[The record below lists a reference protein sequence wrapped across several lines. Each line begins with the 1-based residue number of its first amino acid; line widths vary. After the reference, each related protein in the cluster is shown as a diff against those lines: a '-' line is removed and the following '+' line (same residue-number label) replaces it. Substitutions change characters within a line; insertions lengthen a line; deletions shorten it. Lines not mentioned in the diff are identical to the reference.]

1 MSHEIKLNKTLRE
14 ELKCHR
20 CKSLP
25 TLEGLERHR
34 CTGYDN
40 HAICK
45 ICFKKNRNCPC
56 GRPVNPYVCSVTRKL
71 FTTRKLP
78 ISCKFNS
85 NGCQILHFDKV
96 ENTSKDSK
104 DSIALPSVKTQ
115 IMDGKV
121 CLRCRGKTLL
131 GVVNKLFL
139 TKTSPINVLP

>member
-1 MSHEIKLNKTLRE
+1 MAFDMSHEIKLNKILKE

-34 CTGYDN
+34 CAGYDN

-45 ICFKKNRNCPC
+45 NCFKKNRNCPC
-56 GRPVNPYVCSVTRKL
+56 GRTVNPYVCSMTRKL

-96 ENTSKDSK
+96 ENILKGSKV
-104 DSIALPSVKTQ
+104 SIPSPSPSVKIQ
-115 IMDGKV
+115 IRERENVKAKHCWALSTKFRKKKV
-121 CLRCRGKTLL
+121 Y
-131 GVVNKLFL
+131 
-139 TKTSPINVLP
+139 

>member
-1 MSHEIKLNKTLRE
+1 MAFDMSHEIKLNKILRE

-34 CTGYDN
+34 CAGYDN

-45 ICFKKNRNCPC
+45 SCFKKNRNCPC
-56 GRPVNPYVCSVTRKL
+56 GRTVNPYVCSITRKL

-96 ENTSKDSK
+96 GTISKGSK
-104 DSIALPSVKTQ
+104 VSIR
-115 IMDGKV
+115 DGTRNSSS
-121 CLRCRGKTLL
+121 LNPRGPGPFFTPR
-131 GVVNKLFL
+131 F
-139 TKTSPINVLP
+139 PEE